1 MLVKST
7 VTKQALGFS
16 WRAFLHTWSL
26 KSPTRTTYWLVNSL
40 VFNLSRSPLF
50 VSSLFCLKTSVLALE
65 PYLVC
70 IGFLWWLLITKIIS
84 QQFESNEV
92 SWFSSEC
99 LSMGNCNLVFH
110 LWDRGR
116 ICFLILLFPCVIFFY
131 HSCEKAAFFF
141 FPPLL
146 KFMVW
151 CWECLSCLV
160 VTQWPENLVSGW
172 CPGKRNRSV
181 LINKDHVLFHI
192 PLCLF

>member
-7 VTKQALGFS
+7 DTKQALGFS

-99 LSMGNCNLVFH
+99 LSMGNCNLIFH

-116 ICFLILLFPCVIFFY
+116 ICFLILLFPCVIFFH
-131 HSCEKAAFFF
+131 HSCEKALF
-141 FPPLL
+141 FPPSPVEIHGLMLGMPQLL
-146 KFMVW
+146 GSNTVTWKSGQW
-151 CWECLSCLV
+151 LV
-160 VTQWPENLVSGW
+160 PREEKS
-172 CPGKRNRSV
+172 
-181 LINKDHVLFHI
+181 
-192 PLCLF
+192 